1 MRKYNNKGSPRFIR
15 ELLTDFSSPPPAV
28 DGPRQQSLTNGI
40 FFCLFFYFIFLLV
53 SPVTTTTF
61 PFDGGGGCVQT
72 FVFSLKASR
81 GSVFVRETEAIV
93 CHVVHGSSSY
103 L

>member
-1 MRKYNNKGSPRFIR
+1 M
-15 ELLTDFSSPPPAV
+15 
-28 DGPRQQSLTNGI
+28 
-40 FFCLFFYFIFLLV
+40 
-53 SPVTTTTF
+53 
-61 PFDGGGGCVQT
+61 GGCVQT

-103 L
+103 LLFSYIEMLLLANNQQAGSSQ